1 MAKCKRGARDSATA
15 NKWEPLEFQLMTYST
30 GEKTN
35 IIKKINSTTHSC
47 SAELLGQKKN
57 WLGRKAAFGKA
68 VIIFLVL

>member
-1 MAKCKRGARDSATA
+1 
-15 NKWEPLEFQLMTYST
+15 MTYST

-47 SAELLGQKKN
+47 SAELLGQKKKKKKN